1 MQNMRKSFMKRLRLD
16 GPTVNRWIAEQELRR
31 HDHRLHKISDKESD
45 KAKEQEA
52 IVGQWLDKCTKL
64 MLTLVKDTTSMV
76 ELREILDSAY
86 DFDLQLRMLKS
97 SRAAFIKA
105 VPALRFNK
113 DTFFQFVDGVRM
125 GQLYN
130 RMIMD
135 PKTTSSYNKA
145 VMPMAMKLQDEIAL
159 MGSLAPLANFPTT
172 VQYYA
177 LGDMQCVLAGKI
189 QGKIPIQTIR
199 EAVAGLK
206 DELNP
211 DTEADTKIALLRY
224 LRSNQKRAPFH
235 QSLIRKKVKT
245 LPVEILLTKMQN
257 TAEPKDL
264 KAAILA
270 VLRKMPEEAAVP
282 AMHSYG
288 REIAAV
294 APEGFEVMVGEAIA
308 AYMKSS

>member
-1 MQNMRKSFMKRLRLD
+1 
-16 GPTVNRWIAEQELRR
+16 
-31 HDHRLHKISDKESD
+31 
-45 KAKEQEA
+45 
-52 IVGQWLDKCTKL
+52 
-64 MLTLVKDTTSMV
+64 
-76 ELREILDSAY
+76 
-86 DFDLQLRMLKS
+86 
-97 SRAAFIKA
+97 
-105 VPALRFNK
+105 
-113 DTFFQFVDGVRM
+113 
-125 GQLYN
+125 
-130 RMIMD
+130 
-135 PKTTSSYNKA
+135 
-145 VMPMAMKLQDEIAL
+145 MATKLQDDIAL
-159 MGSLAPLANFPTT
+159 VGSLAPRDNYPTT

-224 LRSNQKRAPFH
+224 LHSNQKRAPIRTQPFR
-235 QSLIRKKVKT
+235 QWVQALIRKKVKT
-245 LPVEILLTKMQN
+245 LPVEILLTKMQT
-257 TAEPKDL
+257 TAEPKKL

-294 APEGFEVMVGEAIA
+294 APEGFEVKVGEAIA
-308 AYMKSS
+308 AFMKST